1 MPEVVAVVPIPA
13 RMVPNGLAGCTA
25 VPAASRLETG
35 RRQRHNRSVS
45 RLIPLAAALLLAGC
59 ATPPVRHPLPPA
71 LADQAVVPGMAPDIR
86 AWGDD
91 PLGPLQDWLAPS
103 DGQLPACCAGVM
115 GRSHHY
121 LVISSGGDDGAFG
134 AGLLIGWT
142 AAGTRPEFDLVTGVS
157 TGALMAPLAFLG
169 PDYDG
174 RLREV
179 YTRYSEDDMVERRGL
194 AEALSGDAAFD
205 TAPLRHLI
213 DSYIGDEEVARIAT
227 EARKGRRLLVAT
239 TNLDAARPVVWD
251 LTKIAAS
258 GAPNARQLIGDVIL
272 ASCSVPGLF
281 RPVLLEVAAGGDRY
295 DELHV
300 DGGVTSQLFVGP
312 HGFDW
317 EGSVV
322 RLGVPDK
329 PQVYVIRNAR
339 LRPLREAARNNLERT
354 IAAVSRNPGGPPE
367 WKEVELKIT
376 PIIRRSLASMARE
389 PGIDEVYRRY
399 VAAYGDTLDF
409 NFAHIPDDL
418 DLDPA
423 EFIDLDYM
431 RELFARGY
439 EMARSGYPWIRG
451 AP

>member
-1 MPEVVAVVPIPA
+1 MLLGGCVAA
-13 RMVPNGLAGCTA
+13 
-25 VPAASRLETG
+25 
-35 RRQRHNRSVS
+35 
-45 RLIPLAAALLLAGC
+45 
-59 ATPPVRHPLPPA
+59 PVRHPLPPG
-71 LADQAVVPGMAPDIR
+71 LAGQAVVPGMAPDIR

-91 PLGPLQDWLAPS
+91 PAGPLQDWLAPP
-103 DGQLPACCAGVM
+103 DGQLPACCAGIV
-115 GRSHHY
+115 GRPHHY

-142 AAGTRPEFDLVTGVS
+142 AAGDRPEFDLVTGVS

-179 YTRYSEDDMVERRGL
+179 YTQYSGDDMVERL
-194 AEALSGDAAFD
+194 SLSEALSGDAAFD
-205 TAPLRHLI
+205 TTPLRRLI
-213 DSYIGDEEVARIAT
+213 NRYIGDDEVARIAA

-281 RPVLLEVAAGGDRY
+281 RPVLLEVAAGGERY

-300 DGGVTSQLFVGP
+300 DGGVTSQLFIGP
-312 HGFDW
+312 NGYDW
-317 EGSVV
+317 ERAITG
-322 RLGVPDK
+322 LGVPGK

-339 LRPLREAARNNLERT
+339 LRPVREAARNNLERT

-367 WKEVELKIT
+367 WKEVELKMT
-376 PIIRRSLASMARE
+376 PIIRRSLASMARD

-399 VAAYGDTLDF
+399 VATFGATLDF

-418 DLDPA
+418 DLDPS

-439 EMARSGYPWIRG
+439 EMARAGYPWVRG

>member
-1 MPEVVAVVPIPA
+1 
-13 RMVPNGLAGCTA
+13 
-25 VPAASRLETG
+25 
-35 RRQRHNRSVS
+35 VS
-45 RLIPLAAALLLAGC
+45 RSTLLAAALLLGGC
-59 ATPPVRHPLPPA
+59 AGAPERHALPPA
-71 LADQAVVPGMAPDIR
+71 LSGQATVPGMAGDIR

-91 PLGPLQDWLAPS
+91 PAGSLQDWQAPPGQPLQD
-103 DGQLPACCAGVM
+103 CCAGIT
-115 GRSHHY
+115 GRQHHY

-134 AGLLIGWT
+134 AGLLAGWT
-142 AAGTRPEFDLVTGVS
+142 AAGTRPEFELVTGVS
-157 TGALMAPLAFLG
+157 TGALIAPLAFLG
-169 PDYDG
+169 PDYDD

-213 DSYIGDEEVARIAT
+213 DRYIGDEEVARIAT

-281 RPVLLEVAAGGDRY
+281 RPVLLEVAAGGERY

-300 DGGVTSQLFVGP
+300 DGGVTSQLFIGP

-317 EGSVV
+317 EGVVV

-367 WKEVELKIT
+367 WKEVELKMT
-376 PIIRRSLASMARE
+376 PIIRRSLASMARA

-399 VAAYGDTLDF
+399 LTVYGDTLDF

-439 EMARSGYPWIRG
+439 EMARAGYPWIRG
-451 AP
+451 VP

>member
-1 MPEVVAVVPIPA
+1 V
-13 RMVPNGLAGCTA
+13 L
-25 VPAASRLETG
+25 
-35 RRQRHNRSVS
+35 

-59 ATPPVRHPLPPA
+59 ATPPVRHALPPA

-91 PLGPLQDWLAPS
+91 PTGPLQDWRVPHDA
-103 DGQLPACCAGVM
+103 QLPACCPGVM
-115 GRSHHY
+115 GRPHHY

-134 AGLLIGWT
+134 AGLLVGWT

-157 TGALMAPLAFLG
+157 TGALIAPLAFLG
-169 PDYDG
+169 PDYDD

-179 YTRYSEDDMVERRGL
+179 YTQYSGEDMVERRGL
-194 AEALSGDAAFD
+194 AKALSGDAAIA
-205 TAPLRHLI
+205 TAPLRRLI
-213 DSYIGDEEVARIAT
+213 ERYVGDEEVARIAA

-239 TNLDAARPVVWD
+239 TNLDAARPVIWD

-258 GAPNARQLIGDVIL
+258 GSPNARQLIGDVIL

-281 RPVLLEVAAGGDRY
+281 RPVLLGVAAGGGRY

-300 DGGVTSQLFVGP
+300 DGGVTSQLFIGP
-312 HGFDW
+312 NGFDW
-317 EGSVV
+317 ERVV
-322 RLGVPDK
+322 AQLGIQGK

-339 LRPLREAARNNLERT
+339 LRPVREAARNNLERT

-367 WKEVELKIT
+367 WKEVELKMT

-389 PGIDEVYRRY
+389 PGIDEAYRRY
-399 VAAYGDTLDF
+399 VAAHGAVLDF

-418 DLDPA
+418 DLDPS

-439 EMARSGYPWIRG
+439 EMARAGYPWVRG

>member
-1 MPEVVAVVPIPA
+1 
-13 RMVPNGLAGCTA
+13 MVPNRPVLRTAGA
-25 VPAASRLETG
+25 AASRLEPG
-35 RRQRHNRSVS
+35 RGQRHNRCVL
-45 RLIPLAAALLLAGC
+45 RLIPLAVALLLAGC
-59 ATPPVRHPLPPA
+59 ATPPVRHALPPA
-71 LADQAVVPGMAPDIR
+71 LVDQAVVPGLAPDIR

-91 PLGPLQDWLAPS
+91 PAGPLQDWLAPS
-103 DGQLPACCAGVM
+103 DGQLPACCAGIV
-115 GRSHHY
+115 GRPHHY

-169 PDYDG
+169 PDYDD

-179 YTRYSEDDMVERRGL
+179 YTKYSGDDMVERL
-194 AEALSGDAAFD
+194 SLSEALSGDAAFD
-205 TAPLRHLI
+205 TAPLRRLI
-213 DSYIGDEEVARIAT
+213 DRYIGDEEVARIAA

-258 GAPNARQLIGDVIL
+258 GAPSARQLIGDVIL

-281 RPVLLEVAAGGDRY
+281 RPVLLEVEAGGERY

-300 DGGVTSQLFVGP
+300 DGGVTSQLFIGP
-312 HGFDW
+312 NGYDW
-317 EGSVV
+317 ERAVAQ
-322 RLGVPDK
+322 LGVPGK

-339 LRPLREAARNNLERT
+339 LRPVREAARNNLERT
-354 IAAVSRNPGGPPE
+354 IAAVSRNPDGRPE
-367 WKEVELKIT
+367 WKEVELKMT

-389 PGIDEVYRRY
+389 PGIDEAYRRH
-399 VAAYGDTLDF
+399 VTAYGVFLDF

-418 DLDPA
+418 DLDPS